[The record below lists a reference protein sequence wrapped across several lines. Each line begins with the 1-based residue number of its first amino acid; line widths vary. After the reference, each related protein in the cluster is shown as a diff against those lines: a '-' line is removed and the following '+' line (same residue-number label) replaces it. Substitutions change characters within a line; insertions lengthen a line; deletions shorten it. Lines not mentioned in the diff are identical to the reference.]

1 MTLHISLRFIPES
14 SNDGGNRHP
23 VIKLGAAVISPAL
36 SLLITAFPRALI
48 PSLFGLHELSPS
60 VVQPGSLKEGKE
72 AKASCFPSP

>member
-48 PSLFGLHELSPS
+48 PSLFGLH
-60 VVQPGSLKEGKE
+60 
-72 AKASCFPSP
+72 